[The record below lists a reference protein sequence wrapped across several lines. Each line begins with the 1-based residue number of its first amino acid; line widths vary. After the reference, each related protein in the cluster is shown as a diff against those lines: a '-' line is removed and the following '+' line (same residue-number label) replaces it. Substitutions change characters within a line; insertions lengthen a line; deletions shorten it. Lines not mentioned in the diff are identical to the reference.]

1 MLASLYYSDFR
12 LLWLS
17 SLFAGAANWA
27 LIVSR
32 GWLVYSISGS
42 SMWVGVVTF
51 AAMSPNFLAPHI
63 AGFLADRFDRKKL
76 LSIVFLVQFAHNI
89 VLAGLAIMDVIEVS
103 HLVILS
109 FLNGCARASQMPA
122 AQALL
127 PNLIPPQ
134 HLLNAISL
142 NAATVQGSRLV
153 GPAAIVP
160 LMAIFGPEGAFVIC
174 TIFYLFSLT
183 FSMNIK
189 TVSFGQL
196 DNRVNFVE
204 NFLAGLKFVY
214 GHRLILPLVVTVFL
228 HCCLTMSF
236 ESILP
241 VLAEEF
247 FKDGGLGATY
257 LMMAVGTGALIF
269 VLCVAVIRDMKKRG
283 NFLFTAAALS
293 GLGPIILGI
302 ADNSVIALVGCFLM
316 GAAQASFMAIAGAV
330 VQTSSPDAIRG
341 RVMSVYLWHIG
352 GMMATFNWINAAI
365 TDSFGPSPVLIISG
379 TAFMRIEII
388 SLFSVPLRSLYF
400 RGRVE

>member
-17 SLFAGAANWA
+17 SLFAGGANWA

-42 SMWVGVVTF
+42 SMWVGIVTF
-51 AAMSPNFLAPHI
+51 APMSPNFIAPPI

-76 LSIVFLVQFAHNI
+76 LSTVFLLQFAHNI
-89 VLAGLAIMDVIEVS
+89 VLAGLAIFGVIEIS
-103 HLVILS
+103 HVVMLS

-142 NAATVQGSRLV
+142 NAATVQGSRLI

-160 LMAIFGPEGAFVIC
+160 LMAVFGPEGAFVVC

-183 FSMNIK
+183 FSLKIK
-189 TVSFGQL
+189 TVSFGEL
-196 DNRVNFVE
+196 DNRVNFID
-204 NFLAGLKFVY
+204 NFLAGLRFVY
-214 GHRLILPLVVTVFL
+214 GHKLVLPLVIIVFL

-241 VLAEEF
+241 VLASQF
-247 FKDGGLGATY
+247 FGDGGLGTTY
-257 LMMAVGTGALIF
+257 LMMSVGTGALIF
-269 VLCVAVIRDMKKRG
+269 VLCVAVIRDMRKRG
-283 NFLFTAAALS
+283 NILLIAAVVS

-302 ADNSVIALVGCFLM
+302 ADNSILALIGCFLM
-316 GAAQASFMAIAGAV
+316 GASQASYMAIAGAV
-330 VQTSSPDAIRG
+330 VQTSSPDTIRG

-352 GMMATFNWINAAI
+352 GMMATFNWINAAA
-365 TDSFGPSPVLIISG
+365 TDMFGPTPVLIISG
-379 TAFMRIEII
+379 VAFIFVVFI
-388 SLFSVPLRSLYF
+388 SLFSMPLRSLYIK
-400 RGRVE
+400 GSVE

>member
-17 SLFAGAANWA
+17 SLFAGGANWA

-42 SMWVGVVTF
+42 SMWVGIVTF
-51 AAMSPNFLAPHI
+51 AAMSPNFIAPPI

-76 LSIVFLVQFAHNI
+76 LSTVFLLQFAHNI
-89 VLAGLAIMDVIEVS
+89 VLAGLAIFGVIEIS
-103 HLVILS
+103 HVVMLS

-127 PNLIPPQ
+127 PNLIPPH

-142 NAATVQGSRLV
+142 NAATVQGSRLI

-160 LMAIFGPEGAFVIC
+160 LMAVFGPEGAFVVC

-183 FSMNIK
+183 FSLKIK
-189 TVSFGQL
+189 TVSFGEL
-196 DNRVNFVE
+196 DNRVNFID
-204 NFLAGLKFVY
+204 NFLAGLRFVY
-214 GHRLILPLVVTVFL
+214 GHKLVLPLMISVFL

-241 VLAEEF
+241 VLASQF
-247 FKDGGLGATY
+247 FGDGGLGTTY
-257 LMMAVGTGALIF
+257 LMMSVGTGALIF
-269 VLCVAVIRDMKKRG
+269 VLCVAVIRDMRKRG
-283 NFLFTAAALS
+283 NILLIAAFVS

-302 ADNSVIALVGCFLM
+302 ADNSILALIGCFLM
-316 GAAQASFMAIAGAV
+316 GASQASYMAIAGAV
-330 VQTSSPDAIRG
+330 VQTSSPDTIRG

-352 GMMATFNWINAAI
+352 GMMATFNWINAAA
-365 TDSFGPSPVLIISG
+365 TDMFAPTPVLIISG
-379 TAFMRIEII
+379 VAFIFVVFI
-388 SLFSVPLRSLYF
+388 SLFSMPLRSLYIK
-400 RGRVE
+400 GSVE

>member
-51 AAMSPNFLAPHI
+51 AAMSPNFLAPPI

-214 GHRLILPLVVTVFL
+214 GHIN
-228 HCCLTMSF
+228 H
-236 ESILP
+236 
-241 VLAEEF
+241 
-247 FKDGGLGATY
+247 LGS
-257 LMMAVGTGALIF
+257 
-269 VLCVAVIRDMKKRG
+269 R
-283 NFLFTAAALS
+283 N
-293 GLGPIILGI
+293 
-302 ADNSVIALVGCFLM
+302 
-316 GAAQASFMAIAGAV
+316 
-330 VQTSSPDAIRG
+330 
-341 RVMSVYLWHIG
+341 
-352 GMMATFNWINAAI
+352 
-365 TDSFGPSPVLIISG
+365 
-379 TAFMRIEII
+379 
-388 SLFSVPLRSLYF
+388 FSV
-400 RGRVE
+400 E